1 MGRLW
6 LFGGKGGV
14 GKTTSS
20 AATALWLARAGFRT
34 LVVSSDPAHSTSD
47 SLRYPL
53 GPEPTPVADEEN
65 LWGMELDPER
75 TIEQVLPR
83 FSEAMSGSMGNSLT
97 GMFTGIDT
105 DSIQDEMSQVEAS
118 QLMIPG
124 LDEAL
129 AFDQLLRYVED
140 PRFDVIIF
148 DTAPTGHT
156 LRFLSL
162 PEVLDSWM
170 DRILRYY
177 RMTGGLRMMLFGGKK
192 QDAMREELEK
202 FQRRVSHVRRV
213 LTDPELANFTLVCIP
228 EQMAV
233 AETTRA
239 AEALDEYGIT
249 VNGVIVN
256 RVTPDFDHPFIQSR
270 RETEQSY
277 LEDLKQLFGGL
288 PVAEI
293 PLSESDVH
301 GLESLHSLALGLHG
315 DEPILPEDMKPIS
328 VSIGIP
334 INLRRGLNIR
344 KDEGE
349 LLVEMYLP
357 AANKEDLNL
366 RSEGNDLYIGV
377 NGREARIEVGHKVKV
392 KDAEARFEDDILR
405 LTVKDE
411 SLD

>member
-20 AATALWLARAGFRT
+20 AATALWLARSGFRT

-53 GPEPTPVADEEN
+53 GPEPTPVADEDN

-75 TIEQVLPR
+75 TIEQVLPK

-105 DSIQDEMSQVEAS
+105 DSIQEEMNQVEAS

-170 DRILRYY
+170 DKILRYY
-177 RMTGGLRMMLFGGKK
+177 RMSGGLRMMLFGGKK

-213 LTDPELANFTLVCIP
+213 LTNPDLANFTLVCIP

-249 VNGVIVN
+249 VNGVIAN
-256 RVTPDFDHPFIQSR
+256 RVTPDYDHHFIQSR
-270 RETEQSY
+270 RETEQGY

-301 GLESLHSLALGLHG
+301 GLDSLYSLALGLHG
-315 DEPILPEDMKPIS
+315 QCPEIPDSMDPIS
-328 VSIGIP
+328 ISKGIP
-334 INLRRGLNIR
+334 ISLRRGLNITQEDG
-344 KDEGE
+344 K

-366 RSEGNDLYIGV
+366 RSEGTSLYIGV
-377 NGREARIEVGHKVKV
+377 NGREARIEIGHRVKV
-392 KDAEARFEDDILR
+392 KDAEAKFENDILR

-411 SLD
+411 SLG

>member
-1 MGRLW
+1 
-6 LFGGKGGV
+6 
-14 GKTTSS
+14 
-20 AATALWLARAGFRT
+20 
-34 LVVSSDPAHSTSD
+34 
-47 SLRYPL
+47 L

>member
-75 TIEQVLPR
+75 TIEQVLPK

-249 VNGVIVN
+249 VNGIIVN

-270 RETEQSY
+270 RVTEQSY
-277 LEDLKQLFGGL
+277 LEDLRQLFGGL

-301 GLESLHSLALGLHG
+301 GLDSLHSLALGLHG
-315 DEPILPEDMKPIS
+315 DEPKLPEDMEPIS
-328 VSIGIP
+328 VSKGIP

-344 KDEGE
+344 KDAEG

-392 KDAEARFEDDILR
+392 KDSEARFEDDILR

>member
-75 TIEQVLPR
+75 TIEQVLPK

-249 VNGVIVN
+249 VNGIIVN
-256 RVTPDFDHPFIQSR
+256 RVTPDFDHTFIQSR

-277 LEDLKQLFGGL
+277 LEDLRQLFGGL
-288 PVAEI
+288 PVAEV

-301 GLESLHSLALGLHG
+301 GLDSLHSLALGLHG

-328 VSIGIP
+328 VSSGIP

-349 LLVEMYLP
+349 LVVEMYLP

-377 NGREARIEVGHKVKV
+377 NGREARIDVGHRVKV

-405 LTVKDE
+405 LTVKGE

>member
-75 TIEQVLPR
+75 TIEQVLPK

-105 DSIQDEMSQVEAS
+105 DSIQEEMNQVEAS

-170 DRILRYY
+170 DKILRYY
-177 RMTGGLRMMLFGGKK
+177 RMTGGIRMMLFGGKK

-213 LTDPELANFTLVCIP
+213 LTNPELANFTLVCIP

-249 VNGVIVN
+249 VNGVIAN
-256 RVTPDFDHPFIQSR
+256 RVTPDYDHHFIQSR
-270 RETEQSY
+270 RETEQGY

-301 GLESLHSLALGLHG
+301 GLDSLYSLALGLHG
-315 DEPILPEDMKPIS
+315 KAPEIPDSMSPIS
-328 VSIGIP
+328 ISEGIP
-334 INLRRGLNIR
+334 ISLRRGLNITR
-344 KDEGE
+344 EDGE

-366 RSEGNDLYIGV
+366 RSEGTSLYIGV
-377 NGREARIEVGHKVKV
+377 NGREARIEIGHKVKV
-392 KDAEARFEDDILR
+392 KDAEAKFENDILR

-411 SLD
+411 SLG

>member
-14 GKTTSS
+14 GKTTTS

-47 SLRYPL
+47 SLEYPL

-65 LWGMELDPER
+65 LWGMELDPES
-75 TIEQVLPR
+75 TLEKVLPR
-83 FSEAMSGSMGNSLT
+83 FSDAMSGSMGNSMT
-97 GMFTGIDT
+97 GIFTGIDAE
-105 DSIQDEMSQVEAS
+105 SVREEMNQVETS

-140 PRFDVIIF
+140 PRFDIIIF

-162 PEVLDSWM
+162 PEVLDTWM

-177 RMTGGLRMMLFGGKK
+177 RMTGGIRMMMFGAKK
-192 QDAMREELEK
+192 QDAMRDELER
-202 FQRRVSHVRRV
+202 FQRRVAHVRRV
-213 LTDPELANFTLVCIP
+213 LSDSELSNFTLVTIP

-233 AETTRA
+233 SETRRA

-249 VNGVIVN
+249 VNGVIAN
-256 RVTPDFDHPFIQSR
+256 RVTPDLDHPFIQSR
-270 RETEQSY
+270 RTTEQEY
-277 LEDLKQLFGGL
+277 LQELRELFGGL

-293 PLSESDVH
+293 PLGESDVH
-301 GLESLHSLALGLHG
+301 GLEQLSQLAQELHG
-315 DEPILPEDMKPIS
+315 DCPPLPEGMDAVS
-328 VSIGIP
+328 VSNGIP
-334 INLRRGLNIR
+334 ISLRRGLLINR
-344 KDEGE
+344 SAGKMT
-349 LLVEMYLP
+349 VEMYLP
-357 AANKEDLNL
+357 AANKDELNL
-366 RSEGNDLYIGV
+366 RSEGEDLYIGV
-377 NGREARIEVGHKVKV
+377 NGREARIAVGYEVKV
-392 KDAEARFEDDILR
+392 KDAEARFENDVLR
-405 LTVKDE
+405 LTVTDE

>member
-75 TIEQVLPR
+75 TIEQVLPK

-249 VNGVIVN
+249 VNGIIVN
-256 RVTPDFDHPFIQSR
+256 RVTPDFDHTFIQSR

-277 LEDLKQLFGGL
+277 LEDLRQLFGGL
-288 PVAEI
+288 PVAEV

-301 GLESLHSLALGLHG
+301 GLDSLHSLALGLHG

-328 VSIGIP
+328 VSNGIP

-349 LLVEMYLP
+349 LVVEMYLP

-377 NGREARIEVGHKVKV
+377 NGREARIDVGHRVKV

-405 LTVKDE
+405 LTVKGE

>member
-75 TIEQVLPR
+75 TIEQVLPK

-249 VNGVIVN
+249 VNGIIVN

-277 LEDLKQLFGGL
+277 LEDLRQLFGGL
-288 PVAEI
+288 PVAEV

-301 GLESLHSLALGLHG
+301 GLDSLHSLALGLHG

-328 VSIGIP
+328 VSSGIP

-349 LLVEMYLP
+349 LVVEMYLP

-377 NGREARIEVGHKVKV
+377 NGREARIDVGHRVKV

-405 LTVKDE
+405 LTVKGE